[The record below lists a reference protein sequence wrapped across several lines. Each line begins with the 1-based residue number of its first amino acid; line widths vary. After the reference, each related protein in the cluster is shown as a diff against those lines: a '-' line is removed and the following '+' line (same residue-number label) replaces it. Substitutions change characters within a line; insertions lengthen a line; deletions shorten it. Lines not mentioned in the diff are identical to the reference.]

1 MPGPSWRILAL
12 TVILLSVCALALV
25 TPSAAQEERR
35 TKVPVV
41 GKIVGGSNRQAF
53 TGKVQSVDLK
63 RNLLLVDTVEGSST
77 EYFPLKKNV
86 TISRATG
93 RRLTV
98 KELARGTNVIVYYQV
113 HDDRR
118 TVTEIV
124 VLGAANSNEAK
135 KANPPS

>member
-1 MPGPSWRILAL
+1 MPESSWRILAP
-12 TVILLSVCALALV
+12 TVILLSVCALPRF
-25 TPSAAQEERR
+25 TPLAAQEDRR

-86 TISRATG
+86 NISRATG

-118 TVTEIV
+118 TVTDIV
-124 VLGAANSNEAK
+124 VLGTANSSEAK